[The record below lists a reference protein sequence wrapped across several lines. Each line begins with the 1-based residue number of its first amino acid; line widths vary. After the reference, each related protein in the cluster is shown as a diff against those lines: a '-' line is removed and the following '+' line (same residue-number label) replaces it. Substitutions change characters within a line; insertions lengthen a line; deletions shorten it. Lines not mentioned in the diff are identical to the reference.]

1 MVEWNTWVN
10 FNFALARKRSI
21 LEVWCIEKKMFV
33 CPHFT
38 HIWHYFCRIFKF
50 WPGRPSRFWDA
61 YYYKTINFREK
72 NYQTKN
78 VCLHH
83 KTYVLKF
90 DNVSSNDVWG
100 RPSFVRVTFFP
111 FFGYNYWSN
120 WNLDFRQQHLKELP
134 KIYQI
139 HLIIFRKNLFTYLK
153 SCNFMKKGH
162 FYRSFFHYFPL

>member
-1 MVEWNTWVN
+1 MRAKRSEAERARKRALFHVVVEWNTWVN

-50 WPGRPSRFWDA
+50 WPGPAGRPAQPSRFWDA

-90 DNVSSNDVWG
+90 GKVSSHGVWG
-100 RPSFVRVTFFP
+100 RPSFVRVTLFP
-111 FFGYNYWSN
+111 FFGYNFWSN
-120 WNLDFRQQHLKELP
+120 KKFGFPTTAFERTP
-134 KIYQI
+134 
-139 HLIIFRKNLFTYLK
+139 KNL
-153 SCNFMKKGH
+153 SD
-162 FYRSFFHYFPL
+162 